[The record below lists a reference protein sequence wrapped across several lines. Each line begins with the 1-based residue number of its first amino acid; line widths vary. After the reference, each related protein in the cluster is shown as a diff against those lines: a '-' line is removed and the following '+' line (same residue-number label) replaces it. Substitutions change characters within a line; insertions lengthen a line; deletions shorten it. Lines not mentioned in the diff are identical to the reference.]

1 MHVVENKERL
11 KYAINTG
18 IKRSGAQLFAPSSAL
33 AEGGIKFQN
42 RELQNLQSPASE
54 SAIPS
59 GSAAVICGKACLS
72 VAARVFF

>member
-11 KYAINTG
+11 KYAISAG
-18 IKRSGAQLFAPSSAL
+18 IKWPIAKPFPPSSGL

-42 RELQNLQSPASE
+42 RELQNLPSGASE